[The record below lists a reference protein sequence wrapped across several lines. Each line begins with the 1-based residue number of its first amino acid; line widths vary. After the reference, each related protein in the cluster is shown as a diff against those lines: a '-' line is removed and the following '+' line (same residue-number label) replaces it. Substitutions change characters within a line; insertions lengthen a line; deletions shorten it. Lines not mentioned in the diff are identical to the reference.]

1 MVQGLAA
8 LAVHDPTTTLSLDG
22 FSMADAAAGTRHA
35 HLVRAEQDALTLVG
49 RCAAG
54 DLLGVVGHDVAL
66 IGTDAVEAV
75 CALVDRMLS
84 AGGELVTVLFGDE
97 YDEAAT
103 ESVLSRLRSAH
114 PDIEVVGYA
123 AGPGRALVHV
133 GVE

>member
-1 MVQGLAA
+1 
-8 LAVHDPTTTLSLDG
+8 
-22 FSMADAAAGTRHA
+22 MADAAAGTRHA

-54 DLLGVVGHDVAL
+54 DLLGVVGHDVAF
-66 IGTDAVEAV
+66 IETDAVEAV

-123 AGPGRALVHV
+123 AGPGRALAHV